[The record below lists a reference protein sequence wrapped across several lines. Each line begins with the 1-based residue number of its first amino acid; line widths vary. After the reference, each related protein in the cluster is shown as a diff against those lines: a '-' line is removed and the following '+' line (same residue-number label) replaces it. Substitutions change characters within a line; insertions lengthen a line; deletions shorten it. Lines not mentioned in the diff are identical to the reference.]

1 MNKLMKIPIS
11 INISKEDLKLIDEAA
26 SLERRT
32 RSSFL
37 NIAGLERAKKHKHP
51 NSLFFQTHPKPPL
64 PYTIGKVKSN
74 QSTSDNSQTIV

>member
-37 NIAGLERAKKHKHP
+37 NIAGLERAKKHK
-51 NSLFFQTHPKPPL
+51 K
-64 PYTIGKVKSN
+64 
-74 QSTSDNSQTIV
+74 